1 MNMGYKLLPRTL
13 LLFTLV
19 LASCNKK
26 KEVTAPNIIII
37 NVDDMGWKDTNATIP
52 KTKNLEYINKI

>member
-1 MNMGYKLLPRTL
+1 MNMVYKLLLRTL

-19 LASCNKK
+19 LASRNKK
-26 KEVTAPNIIII
+26 QEVTAPNIIII
-37 NVDDMGWKDTNATIP
+37 NVDDMGWKDTNAPIP